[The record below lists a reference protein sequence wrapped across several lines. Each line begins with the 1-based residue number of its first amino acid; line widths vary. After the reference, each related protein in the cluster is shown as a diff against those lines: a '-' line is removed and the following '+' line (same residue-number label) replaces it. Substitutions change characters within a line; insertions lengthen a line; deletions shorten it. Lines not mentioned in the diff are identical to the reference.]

1 MPHND
6 QENYVCQS
14 NDLILSRADSSP
26 DWVAS
31 LKNGARGVASDGFVV
46 FDLETTGINPK
57 RSDRIVEIGVV
68 HVSRE
73 GEVTE
78 QWQSL
83 LNPERDLGPTR
94 IHGIRGA
101 DVHDAPRFSGIAD
114 HLRELLDNRTI
125 VAHNASFDTRFL
137 LAEWERAGLVDDSN
151 LSLSALCTM
160 QLASKLIPGAG
171 RSLADCCAAFDIPND
186 NAHSALSD
194 ARATAS
200 LLSQYMRLPG
210 TSDVWDSSLSSG
222 FDSTRIR
229 TYGQRSAP
237 YPRSL
242 AESAV
247 DAASSVPSER
257 PRERW
262 SRVVADLPDM
272 TVNDENERDYLALL
286 DKSLSDYI
294 LDIEEAME
302 LAQLA
307 SDLGLERS
315 RSRQLESQF
324 FDQVV
329 AAAWED
335 GELTAAE
342 KEQLH
347 QVALALTIA
356 ESRLSEALKPRFTPT
371 VSAYPAIEP
380 DAVSETFSVGAMIV
394 LTGDMR
400 VSREVWT
407 QRLSQAGY
415 VVHPAV
421 TKKVDL
427 VVAEDVDS
435 LSGKAQKARKYG
447 IPILSEDQ
455 MESFLASGR
464 TSDRAA
470 QGVN

>member
-1 MPHND
+1 M
-6 QENYVCQS
+6 
-14 NDLILSRADSSP
+14 
-26 DWVAS
+26 
-31 LKNGARGVASDGFVV
+31 VASDGFVV
-46 FDLETTGINPK
+46 FDLETTGLNPK

-73 GEVTE
+73 GEMTE
-78 QWQSL
+78 QWQTL

-101 DVHDAPRFSGIAD
+101 DVRDAPRFSGIAD
-114 HLRELLDNRTI
+114 ELRELFDNRTI

-137 LAEWERAGLVDDSN
+137 LSEWERAGLLAGSSLD
-151 LSLSALCTM
+151 LSALCTM

-171 RSLADCCAAFDIPND
+171 RALADCCAAFDITND

-194 ARATAS
+194 ARATAN
-200 LLSQYMRLPG
+200 LLSEYMRLPG
-210 TSDVWDSSLSSG
+210 TSDVWDSSLTSG
-222 FDSTRIR
+222 FDARRIR

-237 YPRSL
+237 CPRSL
-242 AESAV
+242 AEPAV
-247 DAASSVPSER
+247 AAGTSVTGER
-257 PRERW
+257 PPERW

-272 TVNDENERDYLALL
+272 TVNDESERDYLALL

-307 SDLGLERS
+307 LDLGLERA

-335 GELTAAE
+335 GQLTAAE
-342 KEQLH
+342 KDQLR
-347 QVALALTIA
+347 QIALALRIT
-356 ESRLSEALKPRFTPT
+356 EPRLVEALKPRFAPT
-371 VSAYPAIEP
+371 VSAYPSIKP
-380 DAVSETFSVGAMIV
+380 DAIFETISVGAMVV

-400 VSREVWT
+400 VSREIWT

-447 IPILSEDQ
+447 IPIMSEDQ
-455 MESFLASGR
+455 LETFLASSE
-464 TSDRAA
+464 TAYMTA
-470 QGVN
+470 QSVK